1 MDVSWSVL
9 YVLYPREE
17 EFKHLNYGAVRA
29 SSVCSARSQGSACGH
44 RARTPGACL
53 RRHSCVWCF
62 AVHPRSHLQTDMV
75 SSKCF
80 STLACPVCR
89 WSKYLPTRAEAQM
102 YWLPGVCGR
111 CPPPTGAQAVEL
123 SAEEWKVAYEGE
135 CERAKKQTAQLQA
148 EFQQCECQ
156 LNTALD
162 ENRAHKRAG
171 GPAQQTVVPPPSTP
185 MKRRAEDISS
195 SPVQSLPP
203 SSTPDTPCTTR
214 KKTGPFTQ
222 SSHTTPNTSEE
233 VRLLQDEVR
242 KLHNNCAQVNRH
254 TQMIVQRI
262 QNIDIIEDSS
272 EAHSLLHELRMELD
286 GRRGSYIAQRTSVA
300 VSPILAHFEDKTTD
314 VKSNMIIELLQTLS
328 ASRR

>member
-1 MDVSWSVL
+1 MEASRSVFD
-9 YVLYPREE
+9 VLYPCEP
-17 EFKHLNYGAVRA
+17 EFKHLNYRAVCA
-29 SSVCSARSQGSACGH
+29 SFVQFVRSQGSACGH

-53 RRHSCVWCF
+53 RRHSCVWCV
-62 AVHPRSHLQTDMV
+62 AVHPRSHLQADMV
-75 SSKCF
+75 CSKRF

-148 EFQQCECQ
+148 EFQQCKR
-156 LNTALD
+156 LLHTALD

-171 GPAQQTVVPPPSTP
+171 GPAQQTVIPPPSTP

-233 VRLLQDEVR
+233 VRLLQV
-242 KLHNNCAQVNRH
+242 
-254 TQMIVQRI
+254 
-262 QNIDIIEDSS
+262 
-272 EAHSLLHELRMELD
+272 
-286 GRRGSYIAQRTSVA
+286 
-300 VSPILAHFEDKTTD
+300 
-314 VKSNMIIELLQTLS
+314 
-328 ASRR
+328 